1 MDFLI
6 RKVMTETEYAA
17 LKSTLKP
24 TDGVVVV
31 SDVDPTTV
39 VTFAIGSTSFT
50 PAGASYAPDTATF
63 VTTTD
68 ETTAMP
74 NSVNLGAL
82 STPNGATGIMLNKP
96 VEFGV
101 ATPAVLDL
109 TDNNPALI
117 YVGNNGLPTQSRYL
131 DFTATSGKTALTITG
146 VDGWQVDA
154 ESIDIT
160 SVVDTEL
167 NARNMTINC
176 TGVGQG
182 VFVVNANAF
191 GFNGNTVGSD
201 TGFDAPVM
209 ACNFFESNTTELL
222 FRRRNVG
229 TAFTVATDTN
239 VTLDVR
245 GPLLATL
252 TSSAGT
258 ALVQGAGNQIFLL
271 TSSRR
276 FKENINPLEITDELL
291 TNILKLEPVT
301 YTYKNGSDPKG
312 ETDESKP
319 KRKSI
324 GLIAEDV
331 YELFPEL
338 VNLDDE
344 GLPFSVNYD
353 GVSVLL
359 INAIKQLQKEN
370 GELLER
376 IEALENQHRT
386 LN

>member
-31 SDVDPTTV
+31 SDVDPKVV

-50 PAGASYAPDTATF
+50 PAGGSYAPDTATF
-63 VTTTD
+63 LTTSD
-68 ETTAMP
+68 ETATMP

-82 STPNGATGIMLNKP
+82 STPNGATAILLNKP

-101 ATPAVLDL
+101 ATPDVLDL
-109 TDNNPALI
+109 TDDNPALLFI
-117 YVGNNGLPTQSRYL
+117 ANNGTPQQSRYL
-131 DFTATSGKTALTITG
+131 DFLSSSGKTALTFTG
-146 VDGWQVDA
+146 VDGLLIDA

-160 SVVDTEL
+160 SFLDTEF
-167 NARNMTINC
+167 NARNLTINC
-176 TGVGQG
+176 AGVGNG
-182 VFVVNANAF
+182 VFVVNALAIAL
-191 GFNGNTVGSD
+191 NGNTVGSD
-201 TGFDAPVM
+201 TGFDGPVM
-209 ACNFFESNTTELL
+209 ACNFMESNTTELL

-239 VTLDVR
+239 VTVDFR
-245 GPLLATL
+245 GPMFANLG
-252 TSSAGT
+252 SSTGT
-258 ALVQGAGNQIFLL
+258 DVVVSGNQFFQK

-276 FKENINPLEITDELL
+276 FKENIEPLKITDELL
-291 TNILKLEPVT
+291 TNLLKLEPVT
-301 YTYKNGSDPKG
+301 YTYKNGSDSK
-312 ETDESKP
+312 DEEEASRP

-324 GLIAEDV
+324 GLVAEAV
-331 YELFPEL
+331 NELFPEL

-344 GLPFSVNYD
+344 GLPFSINYD
-353 GVSVLL
+353 GVGVLL
-359 INAIKQLQKEN
+359 INAIKQLQREN

-376 IEALENQHRT
+376 IEALENQ
-386 LN
+386 LKA